1 MMTVTL
7 NLEIVV
13 ANQEAEL
20 IQLPLYRLKL
30 CKVVI
35 QFSKILKMK
44 ITSFKALSHIKVN
57 LKQSKIR
64 FMMRYLSFMA
74 KFTKEMLTSMIL
86 LKSRK

>member
-1 MMTVTL
+1 MTVTL

-13 ANQEAEL
+13 AKQEAEL

-30 CKVVI
+30 CQVVI
-35 QFSKILKMK
+35 QFFKILKMK
-44 ITSFKALSHIKVN
+44 TKSFKALSHIKVN

>member
-57 LKQSKIR
+57 LKLSKTK
-64 FMMRYLSFMA
+64 FMMR
-74 KFTKEMLTSMIL
+74 
-86 LKSRK
+86 